1 MYANL
6 LQISHVKLWRFYI
19 LLLRKHEQFL
29 WKGKA
34 RVLNENFMQMLKVD
48 YIKGRLEARKT
59 KIRKL
64 FVQSAN
70 GEGNERLFPTVSY
83 LSHHFVSTCRPFDVV
98 YHQHQQSFIG

>member
-29 WKGKA
+29 WKCKA

-48 YIKGRLEARKT
+48 YIKGRLKAGMTKKKKT
-59 KIRKL
+59 FRAKC
-64 FVQSAN
+64 QW
-70 GEGNERLFPTVSY
+70 GG
-83 LSHHFVSTCRPFDVV
+83 
-98 YHQHQQSFIG
+98 